1 MNLDDLIAKTG
12 FGRAYEVLWNARQ
25 HIPESTNA
33 HQILTDLL
41 SCINTA
47 EKELQPTIRINPCE

>member
-1 MNLDDLIAKTG
+1 MNLNDLIAKTG
-12 FGRAYEVLWNARQ
+12 FDRAYEILWNARQ

-41 SCINTA
+41 SCLTMA
-47 EKELQPTIRINPCE
+47 KKELQPTI